1 MNREELI
8 VFEHLTKLHGKG
20 VLPVP
25 AHKDPPDIVI
35 DSSIGIEVTRLNQH
49 YFESKK
55 PEGLEI
61 LSFPLEDA
69 LEEVLNS
76 FNYLY
81 DGKSYWVCIDFKRPL
96 NSSVHQTKKDMT
108 LTLNNFLA
116 SETINFPY
124 RVSVNSEIS
133 FLIYESSPGN
143 GKLFPR
149 GGTDDFNACGQ
160 NISTYAKNIQ
170 YCINKKSS
178 IIQKKLDKYNNWW
191 LYLVDCIGFGL
202 SQKEILEVIKN
213 VGDIE
218 NFDKVVVLNYDGQDV
233 LLTISK

>member
-8 VFEHLTKLHGKG
+8 VFEHLIKLHGKG
-20 VLPVP
+20 VLPVL
-25 AHKDPPDIVI
+25 AHNDPPDIVI

-49 YFESKK
+49 FFESEK
-55 PEGLEI
+55 PEGLES

-76 FNYLY
+76 FNHLY
-81 DGKSYWVCIDFKRPL
+81 AGKSYWVCIDFKRPL
-96 NSSVHQTKKDMT
+96 NSSIHQVKKDMK
-108 LTLNNFLA
+108 LALNNLLA
-116 SETINFPY
+116 SKTIKFPY
-124 RVSVNSEIS
+124 QVTVNSEIAFS
-133 FLIYESSPGN
+133 IYESSPGN

-149 GGTDDFNACGQ
+149 GGTDDFNAMGQ
-160 NISTYAKNIQ
+160 NISTYATNIH

-178 IIQKKLDKYNNWW
+178 IIQKKLDRYSNWW

-202 SQKEILEVIKN
+202 SQEEILEVAKGI
-213 VGDIE
+213 GDLG
-218 NFDKVVVLNYDGQDV
+218 NFDKIVVLSYDGQDI